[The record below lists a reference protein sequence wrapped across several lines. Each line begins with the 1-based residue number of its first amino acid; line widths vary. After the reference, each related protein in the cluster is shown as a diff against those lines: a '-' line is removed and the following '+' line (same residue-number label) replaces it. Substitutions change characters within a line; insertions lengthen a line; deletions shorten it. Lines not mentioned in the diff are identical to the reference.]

1 MYIISPCQDPLTQ
14 ASWLKSR
21 AGAALDALAR
31 SNKLLARRLKRRQKT
46 SDAYF
51 QLVWWIF
58 SANEVAKLL
67 WTHKKKHRPSQC
79 AGAFRGVIET
89 EWPCIQHPPSV
100 FCHTSSASA
109 NSQVFD
115 FPGVAAMLLKSV
127 VPGNRKILEDL
138 LWICL
143 FMLRIPGP
151 SLFFKKLQTYY
162 QTV

>member
-1 MYIISPCQDPLTQ
+1 MYIISPCQDPLTRT
-14 ASWLKSR
+14 SWLKSR

-46 SDAYF
+46 SDACF

-67 WTHKKKHRPSQC
+67 WTHNKKNLDLLNARVP
-79 AGAFRGVIET
+79 RGVIET
-89 EWPCIQHPPSV
+89 EWPCIQHPPTR
-100 FCHTSSASA
+100 HTSSASA
-109 NSQVFD
+109 NAQVFE

-127 VPGNRKILEDL
+127 VPGNRTILEDL
-138 LWICL
+138 LWIYL
-143 FMLRIPGP
+143 FVLRIPGP

>member
-1 MYIISPCQDPLTQ
+1 MYIISPCQDPLTRT
-14 ASWLKSR
+14 SWLKSK

-46 SDAYF
+46 SDACV

-58 SANEVAKLL
+58 SANEVALD
-67 WTHKKKHRPSQC
+67 SQQKNIDRLN
-79 AGAFRGVIET
+79 ARIPRGVIVT

-109 NSQVFD
+109 NAQVFE

-127 VPGNRKILEDL
+127 VPGNRTILEDL
-138 LWICL
+138 FWIYL
-143 FMLRIPGP
+143 FVLRIPGP
-151 SLFFKKLQTYY
+151 SLFFKKFKTY
-162 QTV
+162 